1 MLLKKLKLIAP
12 STYQEKLADI
22 FSKEVFNTN
31 ILKYAE
37 RKQTDVK
44 KIISDIYIGKM
55 AEFAVW
61 NYLQQDGKDAT
72 FPDIVIYSAKKKSY
86 DADITS
92 GDVKIHVKCCVAM
105 GVYPISWVFQPND
118 PVTINPSNK
127 DFLALVS
134 IEADNSFN
142 AYFVK
147 AADVLQMYEAPKK
160 VGLDKKVIY
169 ESTLLQ

>member
-1 MLLKKLKLIAP
+1 MQLKKLKLIAP
-12 STYQEKLADI
+12 DTYQEKLADM

-31 ILKYAE
+31 IEKYIE
-37 RKQTDVK
+37 RKQSDVK
-44 KIISDIYIGKM
+44 KIIADIYIGKM
-55 AEFAVW
+55 AEYAVW
-61 NYLQQDGKDAT
+61 NYLQRDGKDAT
-72 FPDIVIYSAKKKSY
+72 FPDIAIYPAKKKSY
-86 DADITS
+86 DADI
-92 GDVKIHVKCCVAM
+92 KLHVKSCIAM

-134 IEADNSFN
+134 IEDDNSFN

-147 AADVLQMYEAPKK
+147 AVDVLEMYEKPKK
-160 VGLDKKVIY
+160 EGLDKKVIY

>member
-1 MLLKKLKLIAP
+1 MQPKKLKLIAP
-12 STYQEKLADI
+12 DTYQEKLADM
-22 FSKEVFNTN
+22 FSKQVFNTN
-31 ILKYAE
+31 VEKYAE
-37 RKQTDVK
+37 RNQSDVK

-55 AEFAVW
+55 AEYAVW
-61 NYLQQDGKDAT
+61 NYLQRDGKDAT
-72 FPDIVIYSAKKKSY
+72 FPDIAIYPAKKKSY
-86 DADITS
+86 DADITA
-92 GDVKIHVKCCVAM
+92 GDIKSHVKCCVAM

-134 IEADNSFN
+134 IEEDNSFN
-142 AYFVK
+142 AYFIK
-147 AADVLQMYEAPKK
+147 AADMLQIYEAPKK